1 MYSVVLL
8 TQQVIK
14 SFKRRYE
21 ERGARSL
28 LCNTSALAC
37 LSPAPNSSIYSASK
51 IAGDYIG
58 FGLTKELAK
67 YKVDVCMWRAAGVNT
82 KALGGGMEEN
92 CAMATPEQ
100 YVSKAFGMCTSGIV
114 SAWPFHDFMHL
125 NLSNLKD
132 LFGFSITKFV
142 FDKMF
147 GSDKV

>member
-58 FGLTKELAK
+58 FGLTKELSK
-67 YKVDVCMWRAAGVNT
+67 YKVDVCMWRAAGV
-82 KALGGGMEEN
+82 KI
-92 CAMATPEQ
+92 PE
-100 YVSKAFGMCTSGIV
+100 A
-114 SAWPFHDFMHL
+114 DED
-125 NLSNLKD
+125 NR
-132 LFGFSITKFV
+132 
-142 FDKMF
+142 
-147 GSDKV
+147 